1 MEVRV
6 LCLCARGV
14 KKKLTGVGGDVLE
27 RFGGVDF
34 VEEIVLRKQTRYRG
48 GWVIYQI
55 IALHLRWMG
64 IASSEKGLSVSDG
77 QSL

>member
-1 MEVRV
+1 MTLGVRVWGMDVRV

-34 VEEIVLRKQTRYRG
+34 VEEIVLRKQTRY
-48 GWVIYQI
+48 
-55 IALHLRWMG
+55 
-64 IASSEKGLSVSDG
+64 
-77 QSL
+77 